1 MKIGIDMHKESVYV
15 TALDEN
21 GTIVERYEMP
31 NNYKEWTKFK
41 EKYLKL
47 KPDIALKMSTSG
59 KYVAGL
65 LKNMGFSV
73 HIADPAALD
82 SIFKESKDNDKD
94 DSYKLA
100 KLLILNELK
109 EVYIPSKE
117 AEALR
122 TLLRYR
128 ESLGEDI
135 TRLKKQIHAIF
146 SRYGIHINASDI
158 LREKGLNEIEKA
170 YSKLDPGDRFVLND
184 LLLRINDLLTIE
196 SMVEE
201 EISKLL
207 KNNEK

>member
-1 MKIGIDMHKESVYV
+1 MKIGIDVNKESVYV
-15 TALDEN
+15 TAIEED
-21 GTIVERYEMP
+21 GTIVEQYEMP

-47 KPDIALKMSTSG
+47 KPDIVMEISTSG

-65 LKNMGFSV
+65 LKNMGFSI
-73 HIADPAALD
+73 HIADPADLD
-82 SIFKESKDNDKD
+82 SIFKESKNNDKD

-117 AEALR
+117 AETLR
-122 TLLRYR
+122 TLVWYR
-128 ESLGEDI
+128 ESLEEDI

-146 SRYGIHINASDI
+146 SRYGIHINAGDI
-158 LREKGLNEIEKA
+158 LKEKGLNEIEKA
-170 YSKLDPGDRFVLND
+170 SSKLDPGDRFILND
-184 LLLRINDLLTIE
+184 LLLRIKDLLTIE